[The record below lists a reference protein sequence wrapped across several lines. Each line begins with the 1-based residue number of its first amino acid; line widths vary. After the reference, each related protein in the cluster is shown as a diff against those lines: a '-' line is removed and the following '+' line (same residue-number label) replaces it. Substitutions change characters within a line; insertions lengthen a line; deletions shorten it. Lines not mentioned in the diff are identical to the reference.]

1 MNPSL
6 IRLDDESPFTSPTPV
21 GQPLG
26 EPVALT
32 RTAAHRPLADG
43 NGVTGIWECT
53 RALPPT
59 GRAGRVQLHRQ
70 R

>member
-43 NGVTGIWECT
+43 NGVTGIWEC
-53 RALPPT
+53 
-59 GRAGRVQLHRQ
+59 
-70 R
+70 